1 MKKLVFAASA
11 LLFLCLAGSTL
22 AQEMPVPSAPP
33 SDISSA
39 PATPPLPS
47 ESTGEEQSS
56 STGFKKP
63 QPEVSEPSSMEAA
76 QKLFTDHPSA
86 LIALALVLLGP
97 VALWLILRKPETASG
112 GAPVQFYDAS
122 MQQTMVSRGEPAA
135 KVNSGIGAAGA
146 GLALIS
152 GLLTAYLLS
161 AKLPPV
167 RDALSKILSANALAF
182 GIAGWFAGREKFRL
196 LAGSSAMTAGNA
208 ALGAYLGANLGLLI
222 GALLATLLAGDIFVT
237 ALTTGLSC
245 AAGLAMGA
253 DCFRLFA
260 GKGAILALLTGKSA
274 PKVAAQSPRGVS
286 TAPVKKMDVER
297 FAPPPAQKKEDHSRY
312 APPELRE
319 ETPVRKDVPAPAQ
332 ELVMER
338 FGESSHVIDEKP
350 KTQDTARP
358 PKKEI
363 VIERFDAGFIK
374 PEDLPKP
381 APKAPTKPDLISLA
395 KVTVNN
401 VKLDLPGK
409 KEEPDTN
416 DDIPQ
421 IKVRTAPSEGRRPTP
436 PPAPPVSAQKKTEIP
451 DEVERL
457 AEQTFSET
465 KPEPFTPKA
474 APKEERLDIPEEKE
488 EQVIPAPET
497 PPAPR
502 SVEEEKKADGI
513 APASQQASADFQPI
527 REGDQPST
535 PVPDKELTGHK
546 ARVSALAVSPDGKY
560 LLSGGDDNTLRVWDI
575 KVGTRLHKAEC
586 GAFITAA
593 AWSHDSSAFAFATTA
608 KNISVRSSGDWA
620 EKFPLAGHAQPA
632 RCAAFSP
639 DGRFLASAGW
649 DNTVK
654 IWQLEGDEHPAI
666 KTIEHHSDWIS
677 AALFSP
683 DGKTFLSASYDCC
696 AVFWNT
702 DDWGMARQYDA
713 RASIYAGAFSPDG
726 KMAALA
732 CEDRT
737 IRLIS
742 VETAE
747 LSDSLKGLPAAA
759 VSLSFSP
766 DGKWLACGCKN
777 GCGALWSMEKK
788 ALAALFNAGSGGAKI
803 CVFAADSL
811 SLCAGGDDGLLR
823 IFSVSSLL
831 DRTTPRR
838 PAESEAAKA
847 HDSSAR
853 RRSPIEENYRADVKK
868 TPVPQMTPRPKR
880 EEEASPKEE
889 KPHPAEISSH
899 TDKVVAGKYR
909 ILREIGRGGM
919 SVVYEAYETALD
931 RKVALK
937 KLRKEIRDNPS
948 DRERFLD
955 EARLT
960 ARLKHHNIVDIYTIL
975 EGEDIFLVLE
985 YVEGRT
991 LSAVLD
997 KYTKLPLKDSLAIS
1011 KHILRALDYAHRHN
1025 VVHRDLKPANIMIAN
1040 DGFVRVMDFGIAGL
1054 MLSKGVSEDR
1064 SGTMA
1069 YMAPE
1074 QENGQSDRRS
1084 DIFSF
1089 GATLYEMLTGEL
1101 PFPGPNF
1108 TAQKQ
1113 RRGFPPARELNR
1125 KVSSRL
1131 DRLITTCLDPEPER
1145 RYQNAGDIL
1154 SEIRLIQAGQ

>member
-1 MKKLVFAASA
+1 
-11 LLFLCLAGSTL
+11 
-22 AQEMPVPSAPP
+22 
-33 SDISSA
+33 
-39 PATPPLPS
+39 
-47 ESTGEEQSS
+47 
-56 STGFKKP
+56 
-63 QPEVSEPSSMEAA
+63 
-76 QKLFTDHPSA
+76 
-86 LIALALVLLGP
+86 
-97 VALWLILRKPETASG
+97 
-112 GAPVQFYDAS
+112 
-122 MQQTMVSRGEPAA
+122 MQQTMVSRGEPAVRTSA
-135 KVNSGIGAAGA
+135 GMGAAGA
-146 GLALIS
+146 GLALVS

-161 AKLPPV
+161 AKLPLV
-167 RDALSKILSANALAF
+167 KDVLAQILSVNALAF
-182 GIAGWFAGREKFRL
+182 AIAGWFAGREKFRL
-196 LAGSSAMTAGNA
+196 LSGSVSVSAGNA
-208 ALGAYLGANLGLLI
+208 ALGAYIGANLGLLI
-222 GALLATLLAGDIFVT
+222 GALLATLLAGDVFVT
-237 ALTTGLSC
+237 ALTAGLSC
-245 AAGLAMGA
+245 SAGLAIGA

-260 GKGAILALLTGKSA
+260 GKGAIIALLTGKSA
-274 PKVAAQSPRGVS
+274 PRGIESSPKPVAAAQ
-286 TAPVKKMDVER
+286 VKKMDVER
-297 FAPPPAQKKEDHSRY
+297 FTPPSAPKREDHARY
-312 APPELRE
+312 APPELRAE
-319 ETPVRKDVPAPAQ
+319 PPAGKETPVPAQ

-338 FGESSHVIDEKP
+338 FGENSRVIDEKP
-350 KTQDTARP
+350 KARDTERP

-374 PEDLPKP
+374 PDEMPKP
-381 APKAPTKPDLISLA
+381 APKAPPKPDVISLA

-409 KEEPDTN
+409 KDAPEPDKE
-416 DDIPQ
+416 DGIPQ
-421 IKVRTAPSEGRRPTP
+421 IKVRTAPHEGRRPTP
-436 PPAPPVSAQKKTEIP
+436 PPAPPVSAPVKEEVP

-474 APKEERLDIPEEKE
+474 SPKEEKLSLPEEKE
-488 EQVIPAPET
+488 EPKEESSATETAPEKQ
-497 PPAPR
+497 PGEKGGAA
-502 SVEEEKKADGI
+502 VESS
-513 APASQQASADFQPI
+513 PASKQTSSDFQPV
-527 REGDQPST
+527 REGDQPSS
-535 PVPDKELTGHK
+535 PAPEKELTGHK
-546 ARVSALAVSPDGKY
+546 ARVSALAVSPDGRY

-586 GAFITAA
+586 GAFITATA
-593 AWSHDSSAFAFATTA
+593 FSPDSAAFAFATTA
-608 KNISVRSSGDWA
+608 KNISVRSTGDWA

-639 DGRFLASAGW
+639 DGKFLASAGW

-654 IWQLEGDEHPAI
+654 IWPMEGDDHSAI
-666 KTIEHHSDWIS
+666 RTMEHHSDWIS

-683 DGKTFLSASYDCC
+683 DGKTLLSASYDCC
-696 AVFWNT
+696 AVFWST
-702 DDWGMARQYDA
+702 DGWGMARQYDA
-713 RASIYAGAFSPDG
+713 KASIYAGAFSPDG
-726 KMAALA
+726 KTAALS
-732 CEDRT
+732 CEDKT

-742 VETAE
+742 TETAE
-747 LSDSLKGLPAAA
+747 LADTLKGLPAAA

-777 GCGALWSMEKK
+777 GCGALWSVEKK
-788 ALAALFNAGSGGAKI
+788 ALAALFNAGAGGAKI
-803 CVFAADSL
+803 CVFTADSL
-811 SLCAGGDDGLLR
+811 SVCAGGDDGLLR
-823 IFSVSSLL
+823 IFSVSALL
-831 DRTTPRR
+831 DRTAHAKPS
-838 PAESEAAKA
+838 ESEPAKS
-847 HDSSAR
+847 HDSSSR

-880 EEEASPKEE
+880 EDAAEKTEPKKEE

-997 KYTKLPLKDSLAIS
+997 KYTKLPLKDALAIS
-1011 KHILRALDYAHRHN
+1011 KHVLRALDYAHRHN

-1054 MLSKGVSEDR
+1054 MLSKGAPEDR
-1064 SGTMA
+1064 SGTVA

-1074 QENGQSDRRS
+1074 QEKGQSDRRS

-1089 GATLYEMLTGEL
+1089 GATMYEMLTGEL

-1108 TAQKQ
+1108 SAQKQ